1 MKILGIETT
10 CDETGIAL
18 LEFIKEKDLKFR
30 IINHQLRSQIKVHS
44 KYGGIVPIL
53 AAREHKKNL
62 PILYEKLLK
71 ETNENPENFDYIAFS
86 YGPGLPPA
94 LVSGKEFVF
103 NLAKKLNKKIIP
115 VNHLLAHIYS
125 VLIPKNRLNIIQKI
139 KNINLPAICL
149 LISGGH
155 TILIYTDDLKKFRKL
170 GETKDDAVGES
181 LDKAARILG
190 LEYPGGPKLEKLAK
204 KGRAIFNLPR
214 PMIGRKD
221 FNFSFAGLK
230 TAFWELVE
238 EVKKYNKFDEE
249 TKKDL
254 AASYQKAA
262 FETLIIKTKK
272 AYEKYKPKSIIVTG
286 GVIANNTLRKMLIKI
301 FSKDKLIFPDKTL
314 STDNGINIAFTGY
327 FFVDKAI
334 EPEKLEIYPLLD
346 I

>member
-18 LEFIKEKDLKFR
+18 LEFFEEKELKFR
-30 IINHQLRSQIKVHS
+30 IVNHQLRTQFNVHS
-44 KYGGIVPIL
+44 RYGGIVPIL
-53 AAREHKKNL
+53 AEREHKKNL

-71 ETNENPENFDYIAFS
+71 ETKEDPKNFDYIAFS

-94 LVSGKEFVF
+94 LISGKEFVIS
-103 NLAKKLNKKIIP
+103 LSKKLNKKIIP

-125 VLIPKNRLNIIQKI
+125 VLIPKNKMNIYQKI
-139 KNINLPAICL
+139 KEIKFPALCL

-155 TILIYTDDLKKFRKL
+155 TILIYMANFHKFKKL
-170 GETKDDAVGES
+170 GETKDDAIGES
-181 LDKAARILG
+181 LDKAGRILG

-204 KGRAIFNLPR
+204 KGKPLFNLPR
-214 PMIGRKD
+214 PMVWQNN
-221 FNFSFAGLK
+221 FNFSFAGIK

-238 EVKKYNKFDEE
+238 EIKKYNKFNEE

-254 AASYQKAA
+254 AASYQKAV

-272 AYEKYKPKSIIVTG
+272 AYDRYKPKTIIVTG
-286 GVIANNTLRKMLIKI
+286 GVIANLTLRKMLIKV
-301 FSKDKLIFPDKTL
+301 FGKDKIIFPDRTL
-314 STDNGINIAFTGY
+314 STDNGINIAFAGY
-327 FFVDKAI
+327 FLQKNAVI
-334 EPEKLEIYPLLD
+334 PEKLDINPLLD